1 MARVDVVWGLE
12 MYSFL
17 TNEKN
22 WNRVAGKYDS

>member
-12 MYSFL
+12 MYSL